1 MAKGTGIF
9 AVAALALLLSA
20 CSAKVEEKIVYVDKP
35 VTVEVPVLKTPEFT
49 RPSRPKD
56 HLKNIGKDSTPK
68 EVAEAYVNA
77 LKEWKR
83 YARKLEI
90 LVEPYFKKD

>member
-1 MAKGTGIF
+1 MAKGTG
-9 AVAALALLLSA
+9 AVIVALMLLCISA
-20 CSAKVEEKIVYVDKP
+20 CSAKVEERIVYVDKP

-49 RPSRPKD
+49 RPSKPKNY
-56 HLKNIGKDSTPK
+56 LNSIGKDSTPK

-83 YARKLEI
+83 YARKLEV